1 VGANWHLLRDCYALE
16 NRVKSWLCLSFKRQ
30 LPIPASL
37 ALGPLR
43 SRFSPSGIS
52 LIAPTDFAKLMKAF
66 TDLHLK
72 TYFSILIMVLF
83 GPLGNVL
90 LGKGMKRIGAVAIR
104 TPAELIHTL
113 LLVFSSSVIWLGIA
127 CLITFF
133 ITYMLVL
140 SWADYSY
147 VQPASSIAYGV
158 VALLGHFLLKE
169 VITPTRWLGV
179 LVICLG
185 VFIVSGT
192 PPRTTEQV

>member
-1 VGANWHLLRDCYALE
+1 MPA
-16 NRVKSWLCLSFKRQ
+16 RVAGCKLPSRLS
-30 LPIPASL
+30 PP
-37 ALGPLR
+37 GVYV
-43 SRFSPSGIS
+43 
-52 LIAPTDFAKLMKAF
+52 IAPTDFAKLMKAF

-72 TYFSILIMVLF
+72 TYLSILIMVLF

-104 TPAELIHTL
+104 TPTELIHTL

-127 CLITFF
+127 FLITFF
-133 ITYMLVL
+133 LTYMLVL

-158 VALLGHFLLKE
+158 VALLGHFWLKE